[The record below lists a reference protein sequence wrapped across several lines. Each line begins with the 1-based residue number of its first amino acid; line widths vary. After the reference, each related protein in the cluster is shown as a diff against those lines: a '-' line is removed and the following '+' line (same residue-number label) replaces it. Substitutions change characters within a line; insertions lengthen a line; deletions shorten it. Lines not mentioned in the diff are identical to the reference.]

1 MYTQTQ
7 KYAMPQV
14 VAAKIFMTLTFDLI
28 SILIRNILKP
38 TKINIFGDLDRWPIF
53 YLLWHKVH
61 MKYWSIHTKFQ
72 RNQSSINGLYAAD
85 THTNT

>member
-14 VAAKIFMTLTFDLI
+14 VAARIFMTLTFDLI

-38 TKINIFGDLDRWPIF
+38 TKINILGDLD
-53 YLLWHKVH
+53 H
-61 MKYWSIHTKFQ
+61 
-72 RNQSSINGLYAAD
+72 
-85 THTNT
+85 